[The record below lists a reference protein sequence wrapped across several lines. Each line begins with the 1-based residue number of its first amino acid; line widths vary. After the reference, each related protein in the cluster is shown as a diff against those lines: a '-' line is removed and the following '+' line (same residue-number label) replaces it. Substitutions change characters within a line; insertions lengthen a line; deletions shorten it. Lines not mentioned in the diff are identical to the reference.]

1 MAPRYA
7 IYFAPP
13 PLTPL
18 QVFGA
23 RILGYD
29 ATTKKSVPHY
39 PSLVD
44 QVANWRLL
52 ARNPARYGFHATFK
66 APFELAP
73 FRTEAEL
80 LSELERTALQLG
92 SIDLGALAVGKIS
105 DFIALLPR
113 QTPAELC
120 DLAQALVQQFDT
132 FRAPMSDADRARR
145 QPDRLTSRQRAYL
158 EQWGYPFVLDEFR
171 FHMTLAGPIE
181 PRQIDCVR
189 NKLQRLFRTEVADWD
204 APLTIDA
211 MSVFKQP
218 RRDEAF
224 HVLSRHE
231 FAGLVKSKQ

>member
-29 ATTKKSVPHY
+29 AATGRSVPHY

-52 ARNPARYGFHATFK
+52 ARDPARYGFHATFK

-80 LSELERTALQLG
+80 LSEIERAAMQLE
-92 SIDLGALAVGKIS
+92 SIELGALAVGKIS

-113 QTPAELC
+113 QTPTGLAEL
-120 DLAQALVQQFDT
+120 AQTLVERFDS
-132 FRAPMSDADRARR
+132 FRAPMSDAERARR
-145 QPDRLTSRQRAYL
+145 RPDRLTSRQRAYL

-181 PRQIDCVR
+181 PQQIDFVR
-189 NKLQRLFRTEVADWD
+189 DKLERLFRRKVADWD
-204 APLTIDA
+204 APLAIDA

-218 RRDEAF
+218 RRDGPF
-224 HVLSRHE
+224 HILTRHT
-231 FAGLVKSKQ
+231 FA